1 MKNNSS
7 QLKIKTLRV
16 KELQQELQKRGLA
29 QTGKKAVLLKRLQNA
44 LNSSELNDNNIANS
58 SPDKTIQTNTIVKKA
73 IITYK
78 PKSKYYMK
86 TIQSLRRTIVTLK
99 KEIRSI
105 KFSLDQVCQ
114 TNIKQKTDK
123 GAGKKSVKSKVAN
136 LLSGSSSIHNNS
148 SMSNPNLKDND
159 SFNFQK
165 TQNNNANTYKE
176 KVLILADSHG
186 RNLSNTLR
194 EKLPKHHTQCIFKPN
209 ALWENVVSDVE
220 KLSMNY
226 NKCDY
231 IIICAGVNNA
241 LKGRK
246 LPTETIFQS
255 FDQLSHTNVLLLTI
269 RLIKDRPVLNKFI
282 NEINGSLQLSA
293 TLYDNVT
300 VINSNEFLNSS
311 DFYKLGIHVNNTGKK
326 KIIEALSQ
334 RIIFNK
340 LSVSNDL
347 QSENYINYDNLVKV
361 FVTKQTTPSQQN
373 DNADSELLRGSEGER
388 GSKEELRPNGEDR
401 QDEESNFESCS
412 DGEDEDIMADET
424 MVDDMLEFSPFFAR
438 NDDGVH

>member
-86 TIQSLRRTIVTLK
+86 TIQSLRHTIVTLK

-105 KFSLDQVCQ
+105 KFSLDQVCQTNIKRLDQVCQ

-159 SFNFQK
+159 SFNFSSIHNNSSMSNPNLKDNDSFNFQK
-165 TQNNNANTYKE
+165 TQNYI
-176 KVLILADSHG
+176 V
-186 RNLSNTLR
+186 
-194 EKLPKHHTQCIFKPN
+194 HTQ
-209 ALWENVVSDVE
+209 
-220 KLSMNY
+220 
-226 NKCDY
+226 
-231 IIICAGVNNA
+231 
-241 LKGRK
+241 
-246 LPTETIFQS
+246 
-255 FDQLSHTNVLLLTI
+255 
-269 RLIKDRPVLNKFI
+269 
-282 NEINGSLQLSA
+282 
-293 TLYDNVT
+293 
-300 VINSNEFLNSS
+300 
-311 DFYKLGIHVNNTGKK
+311 
-326 KIIEALSQ
+326 
-334 RIIFNK
+334 
-340 LSVSNDL
+340 
-347 QSENYINYDNLVKV
+347 
-361 FVTKQTTPSQQN
+361 
-373 DNADSELLRGSEGER
+373 
-388 GSKEELRPNGEDR
+388 
-401 QDEESNFESCS
+401 
-412 DGEDEDIMADET
+412 
-424 MVDDMLEFSPFFAR
+424 
-438 NDDGVH
+438 